1 MDRFGAVTWWGFS
14 PALHLLDEGLLEK
27 ARLEEKGEDEALN
40 ILLIGMGD
48 IRHIIKTLAL
58 SHRHRKPKLKFYII
72 ENSLEVIAR
81 HMLLLAVVFEQPDQ
95 LGLQEKAELFLE
107 LYGNSLIRQQTFDY
121 LRTKCDQFIKFVTDL
136 DYMSQQF
143 SILDL
148 SQLKF
153 KERDLL
159 EGVFKFWRNQ
169 DHKTF
174 PIVEMWEQRLRH
186 SLKTRYDSRMGVFDW
201 DYSMR
206 LHDKTS
212 IVYSREYKKWRE
224 TGVAFAFREG
234 GYTVPNRS
242 LASGLLINKGGEK
255 VAQRGYWGDM
265 VNSPYI
271 ALGIESE
278 NEELVKKVNDR
289 HVKTSAEVA
298 LYNVTAYIHE
308 LLTGMR
314 YTAGDVV
321 KETKMPSRPIIEELD
336 EDVNASEALS
346 SVEAT
351 STLGQSEKT
360 KSMSATD
367 TEFLRPVDVT
377 VTFLPINSAQELHR
391 KGKFHKAFDLVY
403 LSNSMVHNLT
413 EELQA
418 IFAPGASVVIE
429 TVKFMLELKKEMSE
443 EYVKKVTGMA
453 HKAGCKIMKPCDGL
467 KDAYMI
473 FKYEH

>member
-1 MDRFGAVTWWGFS
+1 SGGYGSFRCGDVWGFS

-72 ENSLEVIAR
+72 ENNLEVIAR
-81 HMLLLAVVFEQPDQ
+81 HMLLLAALFEQPDQ
-95 LGLQEKAELFLE
+95 LELQEKAEQFLE
-107 LYGNSLIRQQTFDY
+107 LYGNSLIRQPTFDY
-121 LRTKCDQFIKFVTDL
+121 LEQNYDFYVHTTYYTCGKVLTRHIFSRFVTDL
-136 DYMSQQF
+136 DYLSQQF

-159 EGVFKFWRNQ
+159 EGVFKFWHNQ

-212 IVYSREYKKWRE
+212 IVHSREYKKWRE

-234 GYTVPNRS
+234 GCTVPNRS
-242 LASGLLINKGGEK
+242 LASCLLINKGGEK

-271 ALGIESE
+271 AIGIESE

-298 LYNVTAYIHE
+298 LYNMTAYIHE

-314 YTAGDVV
+314 YTARGVV
-321 KETKMPSRPIIEELD
+321 KETKMPSSQPIIEEVD

-346 SVEAT
+346 FIEAT

-360 KSMSATD
+360 KPVSAADADCYTH
-367 TEFLRPVDVT
+367 TK
-377 VTFLPINSAQELHR
+377 I
-391 KGKFHKAFDLVY
+391 
-403 LSNSMVHNLT
+403 SNRS
-413 EELQA
+413 
-418 IFAPGASVVIE
+418 G
-429 TVKFMLELKKEMSE
+429 
-443 EYVKKVTGMA
+443 
-453 HKAGCKIMKPCDGL
+453 KAGR
-467 KDAYMI
+467 
-473 FKYEH
+473 